1 MAKEGVDVL
10 IYHPRLAQIGLDLID
25 FRQSFGLRP
34 SSLSAKGVVQSPQA
48 RTLHTIKYCT
58 R

>member
-10 IYHPRLAQIGLDLID
+10 IYHPRLVQTGLDLID

-34 SSLSAKGVVQSPQA
+34 SSLSSKGLGTDTS
-48 RTLHTIKYCT
+48 RG
-58 R
+58 